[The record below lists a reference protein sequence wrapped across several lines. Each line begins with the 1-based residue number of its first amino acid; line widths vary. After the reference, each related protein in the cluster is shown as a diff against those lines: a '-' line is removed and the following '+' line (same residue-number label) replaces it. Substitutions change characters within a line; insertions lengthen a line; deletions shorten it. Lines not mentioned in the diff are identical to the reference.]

1 MKGLPCTA
9 AASLVVTALVM
20 LVGCASQGGGAV
32 LHYGVED
39 APEGKRVV
47 WPAPPE
53 VPRYLYAGQLIGEM
67 NFRREGEESRKTGA
81 RIFRWIVGLDS
92 AEANRNVLQ
101 RPTAG
106 VTDAA
111 GRVFVTDTSRRAVYV
126 FDEPA
131 GRLLVWERALGL
143 ASFVAPSGI
152 ALGPAGQVWVA
163 DAELGLVVKLDRD
176 GEPVGSFGKGLLE
189 RPTGLVRDPVQK
201 LAYVADT
208 YAHDVKVFDDEGR
221 LVHVIGRR
229 GERPGEFNYP
239 THVAFARGELFVT
252 DTMNNRV
259 QVFTSD
265 GEVLRRQFGQSG
277 LYVGNL
283 VRPKGVA
290 VDNEGHVYVVESYHD
305 HLLVFGSRGEFLLPI
320 GGTGHATGRFYL
332 PAGVW
337 TDSRNRVFVADMF
350 NGRVVVFQFL
360 GGG

>member
-1 MKGLPCTA
+1 MNVTRVFARLIA
-9 AASLVVTALVM
+9 AWVLAS
-20 LVGCASQGGGAV
+20 LVGCAGQGAGTV

-53 VPRYLYAGQLIGEM
+53 VPRYLYAGQLIGDT
-67 NFRREGEESRKTGA
+67 NFRREGEEARRTGA

-92 AEANRNVLQ
+92 PEAQRNVLQ
-101 RPTAG
+101 RPIAG
-106 VTDAA
+106 VTDAQ
-111 GRVFVTDTSRRAVYV
+111 GRVYVTDMSRHAVYV
-126 FDEPA
+126 FDEPG
-131 GRLLVWERALGL
+131 GRLLVWERAQGL
-143 ASFVAPSGI
+143 ANFVAPSGI
-152 ALGPAGQVWVA
+152 TLGPDGQIWVA
-163 DAELGLVVKLDRD
+163 DAELGIVVRLDRD
-176 GEPVGSFGKGLLE
+176 GEPVGSFGRGLLK
-189 RPTGLVRDPVQK
+189 RPTGLVRDPVRK
-201 LAYVADT
+201 LSYVVDT

-221 LVHVIGRR
+221 LVLLIGRR

-239 THVAFARGELFVT
+239 THAAFARGELFVT
-252 DTMNNRV
+252 DTLNNRV

-265 GEVLRRQFGQSG
+265 GEVLQRQFGHSG
-277 LYVGNL
+277 LYLGNF

-290 VDNEGHVYVVESYHD
+290 VDNEGHVYVIESYYD
-305 HLLVFGSRGEFLLPI
+305 HLLVYGSRGEFLLPI

-337 TDSRNRVFVADMF
+337 TDSRNRVFIADMF